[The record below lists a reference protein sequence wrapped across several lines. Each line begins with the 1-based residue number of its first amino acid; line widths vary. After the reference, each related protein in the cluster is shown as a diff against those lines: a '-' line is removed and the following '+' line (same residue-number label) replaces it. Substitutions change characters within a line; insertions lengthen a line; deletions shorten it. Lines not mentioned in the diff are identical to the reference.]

1 MYDGGGSL
9 AVDAFGFEGVKVSKA
24 VKKRSSLSGEAVARR
39 TSRSR
44 RAESK
49 GIDSPPRD
57 IDGKCDEVVLV
68 MQGILKSVQRNL
80 ESDFDRVY
88 NARGGNHC
96 VCEQ

>member
-1 MYDGGGSL
+1 MYGIGGSL
-9 AVDAFGFEGVKVSKA
+9 AIDAFGFDGVKVSKA

-44 RAESK
+44 SAESK
-49 GIDSPPRD
+49 RSESPPSGVD
-57 IDGKCDEVVLV
+57 EKCDEVVLV
-68 MQGILKSVQRNL
+68 MQGILKSVYRNL
-80 ESDFDRVY
+80 ESDFDKVY